1 MHINEDEEKYR
12 SNYLS
17 IDHIRIRL
25 TKNIKSVDK
34 RNFPYLKMKNEF
46 GPNKISN
53 SYQMPKIQK
62 LGIPN
67 RSSV

>member
-53 SYQMPKIQK
+53 SY
-62 LGIPN
+62 
-67 RSSV
+67 